1 MVQLTSDFLIGE
13 PEAITPGLSYR
24 YIQFLRNGM
33 IQAQGRSLVIDPRQV
48 VLKIVCFADLIDRN
62 FWGVGAS
69 LSQQLPNFGMSLPDF
84 FDPKKR
90 RARHLL
96 PNDSEDILAACNTVH
111 TNFVRGN
118 GFVVVDWKLIYKPIG
133 AIAIDGTTYV
143 PLDGFYECLIL
154 APFPPKVTSVWIE
167 NNGIRTDEPIQ
178 LAISGPQM
186 ILQGNNIVHR
196 IPIRPRERGQTIG
209 NEINYEPYTDRTSFT
224 CFGISSQGELIILS
238 MFAGDAQER
247 PGYQCFR
254 AQPDVGITLNEMAEL
269 LLRLGAT
276 EAIAGGG
283 SGDTQQYIRGHG
295 LWVSMARFQP
305 RRGQVAGLR
314 GLGAILV
321 VKSQ

>member
-1 MVQLTSDFLIGE
+1 MVQLTSHFLISE
-13 PEAITPGLSYR
+13 PGVIAAGLSYR
-24 YIQFLRNGM
+24 YIQFLRNGI
-33 IQAQGRSLVIDPRQV
+33 IQAQGRSLFIDLRQV
-48 VLKIVCFADLIDRN
+48 GLKIVCFADLIDHN

-69 LSQQLPNFGMSLPDF
+69 LSPHLPNFGMSLPDF

-90 RARHLL
+90 HARHLQ
-96 PNDSEDILAACNTVH
+96 PNDLENILAACNTVH

-118 GFVVVDWKLIYKPIG
+118 GFVVADWKLISKPIG

-143 PLDGFYECLIL
+143 PLHGFYDCLIL
-154 APFPPKVTSVWIE
+154 APLPPKVTSVWIE
-167 NNGIRTDEPIQ
+167 NNGIRTDGPIQ

-186 ILQGNNIVHR
+186 ILRGNNIVHR
-196 IPIRPRERGQTIG
+196 IPIRPRDQGQTIG

-224 CFGISSQGELIILS
+224 CFGITSQGELIILS
-238 MFAGDAQER
+238 MFAGDAQQR
-247 PGYQCFR
+247 PGYHCFR

-269 LLRLGAT
+269 LLQLGAT
-276 EAIAGGG
+276 DAIAGGG

-295 LWVSMARFQP
+295 VWVSMPRFQP